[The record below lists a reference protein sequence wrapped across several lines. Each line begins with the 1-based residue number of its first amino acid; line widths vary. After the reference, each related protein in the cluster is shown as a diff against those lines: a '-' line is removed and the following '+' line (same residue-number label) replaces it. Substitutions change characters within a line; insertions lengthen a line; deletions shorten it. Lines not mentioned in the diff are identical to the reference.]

1 MILTLGTIADLET
14 TLLTSGSVAIVSL
27 FIGSGFGLA
36 LKFILDSFKLSAT
49 QLAKERD
56 LIYEESRKLRND
68 LTAEINTLRAEILRL
83 QAENQ
88 EYAVSNSSLTARII
102 DLEHE
107 NRELKIKLERFEKLL
122 LQNKNTSHE

>member
-107 NRELKIKLERFEKLL
+107 NRELKIKLEKFEKLL
-122 LQNKNTSHE
+122 LQNKNISHE